1 MIKKADIF
9 FILFIVLLFLPFILS
24 DQVFSFYE
32 TFNHEHGLVTSFVKF
47 AVLATIGELIGI
59 RIRTGNYFVKD
70 FGVVPHMVVWGFIGV
85 TIKIAF
91 VIFAVG
97 TPAFLEYMGF
107 DHAVDALAGPLTGTK
122 VFVAFCTSVAM
133 NTIYAPVMMVFHK
146 ITDVHI
152 QANHGKLSSLWTPI
166 KFREIFVNLN
176 WDVQWNFVFKKTIP
190 LFWFPAHTI
199 TFLLKPDYQVL
210 FAAFL
215 GIMLGVI
222 LAVANMM
229 DKPVTGKEN

>member
-1 MIKKADIF
+1 MKRADIY
-9 FILFIVLLFLPFILS
+9 FILFVILLFLPFVLS

-32 TFNHEHGLVTSFVKF
+32 KFNHEHGLITSFIKF
-47 AVLATIGELIGI
+47 AVLATLGELIGI
-59 RIRTGNYFVKD
+59 RIRTGNYLMKG
-70 FGVVPHMVVWGFIGV
+70 FGIIPHMVVWGIIGV
-85 TIKIAF
+85 TIKMAF
-91 VIFAVG
+91 IIFATG
-97 TPAFLEYMGF
+97 TPVFLDYMGF
-107 DHAVDALAGPLTGTK
+107 DHAAETLAGPLSGGK
-122 VFVAFCTSVAM
+122 VFVAFVTSVAM

-152 QANHGKLSSLWTPI
+152 QANGGRLSSLWTPI

-199 TFLLKPDYQVL
+199 TFLLNPDYQVL

-222 LAVANMM
+222 LAVADMM
-229 DKPVTGKEN
+229 DKPAKPKEIL